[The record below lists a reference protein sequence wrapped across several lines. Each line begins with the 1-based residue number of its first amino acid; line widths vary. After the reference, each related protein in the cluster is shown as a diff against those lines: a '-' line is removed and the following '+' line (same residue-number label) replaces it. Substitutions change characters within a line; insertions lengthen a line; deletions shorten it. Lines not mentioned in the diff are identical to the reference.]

1 MPRVLGPA
9 VWRQLSIA
17 AGIAVLTAACSSPA
31 ASPSGAPASSAAA
44 PSAASGAGIAVEL
57 SEWKVAASPASAS
70 AGPVSFAVTNKGTTI
85 HEFVVVKTDMK
96 ADSLP
101 VVDHKIDESA
111 LTPVDEI
118 EDIEVGA
125 SPTLDVNLEP
135 GHYVLLCNIE
145 THYEQGMHADFDV
158 Q

>member
-1 MPRVLGPA
+1 MPRLSGPA
-9 VWRQLSIA
+9 VWRQAGIVVAISVVA
-17 AGIAVLTAACSSPA
+17 AGCASSTSSSSA
-31 ASPSGAPASSAAA
+31 APASSAAGG
-44 PSAASGAGIAVEL
+44 SSIAVEL
-57 SEWKVAASPASAS
+57 SEWKVAAAPATAP
-70 AGPVSFAVTNKGTTI
+70 AGAVSFAVTNKGTTV
-85 HEFVVVKTDMK
+85 HEFVVVKTDTK
-96 ADSLP
+96 ADALT

-125 SPTLDVNLEP
+125 SPTLDVDLDA

-145 THYEQGMHADFDV
+145 THYEQGMHADLDV

>member
-1 MPRVLGPA
+1 
-9 VWRQLSIA
+9 VWRQLSILA
-17 AGIAVLTAACSSPA
+17 TVGVLVAGCASGG
-31 ASPSGAPASSAAA
+31 ASPSAAPASSAAGG
-44 PSAASGAGIAVEL
+44 SSVAVEL
-57 SEWKVAASPASAS
+57 SEWKVVPAPATAA

-118 EDIEVGA
+118 EDIEAGA
-125 SPTLDVNLEP
+125 NPTLDVDLDA

-145 THYEQGMHADFDV
+145 THYEQGMYADFDV